1 MIRTIPDHAPVVLE
15 GHDLTVVLGGQG
27 VLDVPR
33 FSVREG
39 EAMMI
44 IGPNGSGKTTLLL
57 TLALLLKPASG
68 AVLYRG
74 RPVVGTDLVLHQRR
88 KLAVVF
94 QEPLLL
100 NSSVMDNVTLGLKLR
115 GVARHEIKRRAEKWL
130 ERFGIAGLAKRQARL
145 LSGGEA
151 KRTSL
156 ARAFVLE
163 PEVLF
168 LDEPFMGLDT
178 PTRRGLLE
186 DFESVLEETHTTVLM
201 VTHDRDEALALGDR
215 VAVLMDGAV
224 RMTGSPDEIF
234 GKPVDRQVAAFVEAG
249 NVLRGVILRHDDG
262 LAVIDLDGRQLR
274 AVSDLP
280 AGSEVMAYLR
290 YDDVT
295 VMTAEDP
302 EVSSRTANVVSGEI
316 TRKGTVGW
324 QVKLYL
330 DCGFP
335 LVALMTKRDWEADGL
350 EIGQTVTAI
359 FQPSALHVIPKD
371 SEPG

>member
-145 LSGGEA
+145 L
-151 KRTSL
+151 
-156 ARAFVLE
+156 
-163 PEVLF
+163 
-168 LDEPFMGLDT
+168 FMGLDT